1 MCNSYMEHSIN
12 FSIFLPAFP
21 LGMAFFLFI
30 LLRLFTR
37 TINRLTKPVSYLILV
52 SIISPIMLGLFYLN
66 NHVEGNL
73 DLPKNLIFLNNLN
86 LQIHLNALTEK
97 LTILISIISTLIIIF
112 SVTKLPRKNGYVLYI
127 LSIGFVTAL
136 LIMSTLSYNFKI

>member
-1 MCNSYMEHSIN
+1 MENSIN
-12 FSIFLPAFP
+12 FSILLPTIP

-37 TINRLTKPVSYLILV
+37 TINRLTKPASFLILI
-52 SIISPIMLGLFYLN
+52 SIISSTLLSLFYLN

-73 DLPKNLIFLNNLN
+73 ELPTNIIFLDNLN

-97 LTILISIISTLIIIF
+97 LTILISVISALIIIF
-112 SVTKLPRKNGYVLYI
+112 SVIKLPRKTGYVMYMV
-127 LSIGFVTAL
+127 SIGFITAM
-136 LIMSTLSYNFKI
+136 LILSTLLFNFNV

>member
-1 MCNSYMEHSIN
+1 MESSIN
-12 FSIFLPAFP
+12 FSIFLPTFP

-37 TINRLTKPVSYLILV
+37 TINRLTKPVSVLILI
-52 SIISPIMLGLFYLN
+52 SIISSILLSLFYLS

-73 DLPKNLIFLNNLN
+73 ELPTNLIFLENIN

-97 LTILISIISTLIIIF
+97 LIILISLISALIIIF
-112 SVTKLPRKNGYVLYI
+112 SVIKLPRKAGYVLYMV
-127 LSIGFVTAL
+127 SIGFITSL
-136 LIMSTLSYNFKI
+136 LIMFTLIFNFNF